1 MKKGGRIVTDTT
13 GFFEITSGD
22 IIEIGGRKFRV
33 TGNEMERRFGVED
46 PKYWVK
52 RVIEDATGD
61 RKIIKL
67 SFLETFNTKIGGVPI
82 RCYRDPDKE
91 GDILDL
97 VRGRDDFMQGEVYR
111 DSMGNNIRIL
121 DIVRG
126 ANFYVAMGDYFQIP
140 HKVYYEKIMPG
151 LLAKLL
157 DAFRSIRFLHINGFR
172 HGDIRNDHLM
182 IENRTGNYV
191 WIDFDYE
198 YDAPENPFSLDLFGL
213 GNLLI
218 YTVGKGFHELYMI
231 RHERELYGDFFDQ
244 IVEEDMSLLDASRF
258 INLRKLYPYLPRM
271 LNDILLHFSRGT
283 DVYYEFIDE
292 IIEDLEGFL
301 RSL

>member
-1 MKKGGRIVTDTT
+1 MKAGRIVTDTT

-22 IIEIGGRKFRV
+22 IIEIGGRRFRV

-52 RVIEDATGD
+52 RVVEDATGA
-61 RKIIKL
+61 RKIVKL
-67 SFLETFNTKIGGVPI
+67 SFLETFQTTISGVPI
-82 RCYRDPDKE
+82 RCFRDPDKE

-97 VRGRDDFMQGEVYR
+97 VRGRPDFMQGEVFR
-111 DSMGNNIRIL
+111 DSRGNNIRVL
-121 DIVRG
+121 DVVRG
-126 ANFYVAMGDYFQIP
+126 ANFYVAMGDYYSMP
-140 HKVYYEKIMPG
+140 HRAYYEKILPG
-151 LLAKLL
+151 MLAKLL
-157 DAFRSIRFLHINGFR
+157 EACRSIRFLHMNGFR

-182 IENRTGNYV
+182 IEKKTGNYV
-191 WIDFDYE
+191 WIDFDYD

-213 GNLLI
+213 GNLLL
-218 YTVGKGFHELYMI
+218 YAVGKGFHDLYLI
-231 RHERELYGDFFDQ
+231 RHEPDIYGDFFDQ
-244 IVEEDMSLLDASRF
+244 ITEEDMSLLDASRF
-258 INLRKLYPYLPRM
+258 VNLRKLYPYLPRM

-283 DVYYEFIDE
+283 TIYYEFIDE

>member
-1 MKKGGRIVTDTT
+1 MIDGRIVTDTSAI
-13 GFFEITSGD
+13 FEITSGD
-22 IIEIGGRKFRV
+22 IIEIGGRRFRV

-52 RVIEDATGD
+52 RVVEDATGD

-67 SFLETFNTKIGGVPI
+67 SFLETFMTTIAGVPI

-97 VRGRDDFMQGEVYR
+97 VRGRPDFMQGEVFR
-111 DSMGNNIRIL
+111 DTMQNNIRVL
-121 DIVRG
+121 DVVRG
-126 ANFYVAMGDYFQIP
+126 TNFYLSMGDYIHTP
-140 HKVYYEKIMPG
+140 HKVYYERVLPG
-151 LLAKLL
+151 ILAKLL
-157 DAFRSIRFLHINGFR
+157 KAFRSIRFLHLHGFR

-213 GNLLI
+213 GNILL
-218 YTVGKGFHELYMI
+218 YAVGKGFHELYMI
-231 RHERELYGDFFDQ
+231 RHETDIYGDFYGK
-244 IVEEDMSLLDASRF
+244 IEEEDLSLLDASRLM
-258 INLRKLYPYLPRM
+258 NLRKLYPYLPRM
-271 LNDILLHFSRGT
+271 LNDILLHFSRGAA
-283 DVYYEFIDE
+283 VYYEFIDE
-292 IIEDLEGFL
+292 ILEDLDGFL